1 MRLSSLFEDFCSYL
15 SVGRGCS
22 PRTLV
27 TYRKYFSYFLTF
39 ATTDV
44 PGNAV
49 LREHFT
55 PELCR
60 RYQYS
65 MAQRGL
71 EAASIRVR
79 LAVLASFGKWSA
91 RRGKL
96 SINQPVGYDDATE
109 KEVQAAHGAAV
120 DGGRDD
126 PRPMLEAPGR
136 GGRGPTGLRR
146 PAAIRGRRA
155 RRGGLRRGLW
165 PAQSDG
171 QGGVRGRRR
180 PARSGPNDSRR
191 VPRAGAAS
199 REVRRASI
207 PGAVQE
213 MGREWQVRRMDSHRV
228 WKLIKDMGRRAG
240 IPEPHPHA
248 FRHACAARLTGVPD
262 GIRTRV
268 SRLKIWGPGPG

>member
-1 MRLSSLFEDFCSYL
+1 MRLSSLFEEFCSYL
-15 SVGRGCS
+15 SVERGCS
-22 PRTLV
+22 SRTVV

-165 PAQSDG
+165 PAQSEG
-171 QGGVRGRRR
+171 QGGYEAAVALPEVARTILDEYLERER
-180 PARSGPNDSRR
+180 PAARFDEPLFLVRYKKWAGSGR
-191 VPRAGAAS
+191 
-199 REVRRASI
+199 
-207 PGAVQE
+207 
-213 MGREWQVRRMDSHRV
+213 
-228 WKLIKDMGRRAG
+228 
-240 IPEPHPHA
+240 
-248 FRHACAARLTGVPD
+248 CAAWTAIESGSSSRTWGGVPASPSL
-262 GIRTRV
+262 TRMP
-268 SRLKIWGPGPG
+268 SAMRAQHD